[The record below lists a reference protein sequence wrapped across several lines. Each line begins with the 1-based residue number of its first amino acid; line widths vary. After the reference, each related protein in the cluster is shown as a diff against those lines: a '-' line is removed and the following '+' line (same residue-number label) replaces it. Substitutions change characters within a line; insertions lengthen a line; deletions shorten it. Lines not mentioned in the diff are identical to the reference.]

1 MTQKEFRKKIKELKL
16 RTERSIIAELPS
28 IERQA
33 SQLLRDWIDDNIDT
47 KNGAFVPNE
56 RAVTAL
62 NNFSDIYSEIL
73 TEMKDY
79 KGSVGRYL
87 KNFKDMKTV
96 IEQFHKSQGLDV
108 KRANLGSV
116 QEIVINE
123 IINQY
128 SENGLNEKFVQ
139 PLRQILFENVVNGL
153 SKKDAMSQI
162 KDFIEGGKDASG
174 KLHRY
179 LEQTA
184 QQGVDSY
191 EGAVNTRI
199 MKTFDI
205 DTLIMSGSLI
215 DTSSPQCKY
224 AVNTLDAIID
234 RKDWPKLKEIAEKN
248 GLIEGT
254 TFDNLPFNK
263 LHWGCRHSFT
273 PAVLTKEQR
282 EKIAS

>member
-1 MTQKEFRKKIKELKL
+1 MTPEEYQKKIAEFKK
-16 RTERSIIAELPS
+16 RTERSIVGQIPS
-28 IERQA
+28 LEKQVN
-33 SQLLRDWIDDNIDT
+33 QLLLDWIDDNLDI
-47 KNGAFVPNE
+47 KNGDFVPNE

-62 NNFSDIYSEIL
+62 NNFSDVY
-73 TEMKDY
+73 TEMIAELADY
-79 KGSVGRYL
+79 KGSVGKYL
-87 KNFKDMKTV
+87 KNFKSAGKLM
-96 IEQFHKSQGLDV
+96 EEFNKSQGLDV

-123 IINQY
+123 IINAY
-128 SENGLNEKFVQ
+128 SQNGLNEKFVQ
-139 PLRQILFENVVNGL
+139 PLRQVLFENVANGL
-153 SKKDAMSQI
+153 SKKGATAQI
-162 KDFIEGGKDASG
+162 REFIQGGKDSSG

-215 DTSSPQCKY
+215 DTSSPQCQY
-224 AVNTLDAIID
+224 AVKELDAIID
-234 RKDWPKLKEIAEKN
+234 REDWPKLKAIAEDN

-273 PAVLTKEQR
+273 PAVLTESQR
-282 EKIAS
+282 KKIAS

>member
-1 MTQKEFRKKIKELKL
+1 MTPEEYQKKIDELKK
-16 RTERSIIAELPS
+16 RTERSVIGQLPA
-28 IERQA
+28 IEKQA
-33 SQLLRDWIDDNIDT
+33 YQLLLDWIDDNLDT
-47 KNGAFVPNE
+47 KDGEFVPNA

-62 NNFSDIYSEIL
+62 NNFSDVYSEMISEL
-73 TEMKDY
+73 GDY
-79 KGSVGRYL
+79 KGSVGKYL
-87 KNFKDMKTV
+87 KNFKSMRALM
-96 IEQFHKSQGLDV
+96 EEFNKSQGLDV
-108 KRANLGSV
+108 KRANLGSI

-139 PLRQILFENVVNGL
+139 PLRQVLFENVVNGL
-153 SKKDAMSQI
+153 SKKEATAQI
-162 KDFIEGGKDASG
+162 REFIQGGQDASG

-191 EGAVNTRI
+191 EGAINTRI

-205 DTLIMSGSLI
+205 ETLIMSGSLI
-215 DTSSPQCKY
+215 DTSSPQCKF
-224 AVNTLDAIID
+224 AVNDLDGIID
-234 RKDWPKLKEIAEKN
+234 RADWPKLKAIADKN

-273 PAVLTKEQR
+273 PAVLTADQR
-282 EKIAS
+282 KKIAS

>member
-1 MTQKEFRKKIKELKL
+1 MTPEEYQKQIEALKKK
-16 RTERSIIAELPS
+16 TERSVIGQLPA

-33 SQLLRDWIDDNIDT
+33 YDLLLDWIDDNLDT
-47 KNGAFVPNE
+47 RNGSFVPND
-56 RAVTAL
+56 RAVVAL
-62 NNFSDIYSEIL
+62 NNFSDVYTEIL
-73 TEMKDY
+73 TELGDY

-87 KNFKDMKTV
+87 KNFKDLKTT
-96 IEQFHKSQGLDV
+96 IEDFHKSQGMNM

-128 SENGLNEKFVQ
+128 SENGLNSNFVQ
-139 PLRQILFENVVNGL
+139 PLRQLLYENVVNGL
-153 SKKDAMSQI
+153 SKKEALGKVKEYIQ
-162 KDFIEGGKDASG
+162 GGKDASG

-184 QQGVDSY
+184 QHGVDSY
-191 EGAVNTRI
+191 EGAINTRI
-199 MKTFDI
+199 MKTFDLE
-205 DTLIMSGSLI
+205 TLIMSGSLI

-234 RKDWPKLKEIAEKN
+234 RKDWPKLKSIAEKN

-273 PAVLTKEQR
+273 PAVLTADQR
-282 EKIAS
+282 KKIAS

>member
-1 MTQKEFRKKIKELKL
+1 MTPEEYQKKIAELKK
-16 RTERSIIAELPS
+16 RTERSIVGQLPS
-28 IERQA
+28 LEKQVN
-33 SQLLRDWIDDNIDT
+33 QLLLDWIDDNLDI
-47 KNGAFVPNE
+47 KNGEFVPNQ
-56 RAVTAL
+56 RAVTAID
-62 NNFSDIYSEIL
+62 NFSDVF
-73 TEMKDY
+73 TEMITELADY
-79 KGSVGRYL
+79 KGSVGKYL
-87 KNFKDMKTV
+87 KNFKSMKTL
-96 IEQFHKSQGLDV
+96 IEDFNKSQGLDV

-123 IINQY
+123 IVNQY

-139 PLRQILFENVVNGL
+139 PLRQVLFENVVNGL
-153 SKKDAMSQI
+153 NKKQAMTQI
-162 KDFIEGGKDASG
+162 RDFIQGGQDASG

-191 EGAVNTRI
+191 EGAINTRI

-205 DTLIMSGSLI
+205 ETLIMSGSLI
-215 DTSSPQCKY
+215 DSSSPQCQYGIKE
-224 AVNTLDAIID
+224 LDGIID
-234 RKDWPKLKEIAEKN
+234 REDWPKLKSIAEKN

-273 PAVLTKEQR
+273 PAVLSAEQR
-282 EKIAS
+282 KKIAS